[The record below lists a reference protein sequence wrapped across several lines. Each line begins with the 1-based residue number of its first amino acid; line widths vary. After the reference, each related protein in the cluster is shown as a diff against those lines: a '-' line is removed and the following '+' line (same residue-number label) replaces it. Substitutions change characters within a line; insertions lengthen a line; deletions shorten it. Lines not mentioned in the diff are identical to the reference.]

1 MKKIN
6 YKRILIVL
14 AWVSALSGLSVSLA
28 FVSKEQKAVRVKQLN
43 VTVEAGSDNQFID
56 ESGVKDYF
64 KERNDEI
71 LNTPLNK
78 IDLYKLEKALNAHPA
93 IENAEVNSS
102 MNGEVSVKV
111 TPRVPIVR
119 VVTNTGESYYI
130 DRQHK
135 LMPLSDNYTA
145 RVLIASGNINESY
158 ASRYT
163 MTVDEIKAHQVFREV
178 SLLDDVLEVTEKING
193 DTLLAQMIHQVFV
206 NKDKELELFPAIGN
220 HRIVLGDTENLD
232 EKLNKL
238 KLFYKQGLSKTN
250 NWSKYSVLNL
260 KYKNLVVCT
269 SLSGSKA
276 KK

>member
-1 MKKIN
+1 M
-6 YKRILIVL
+6 VL
-14 AWVSALSGLSVSLA
+14 VWVFTLSGLTVSLA
-28 FVSKEQKAVRVKQLN
+28 FVSKEQKAVKVKQLN
-43 VTVEAGSDNQFID
+43 ITVDAGADNQFID
-56 ESGVKDYF
+56 ESGVKAYF
-64 KERNDEI
+64 NERNDKIVNE
-71 LNTPLNK
+71 PLNK

-93 IENAEVNSS
+93 VENAEVNNS
-102 MNGEVSVKV
+102 MNGEVNVKV
-111 TPRVPIVR
+111 IPRVPLVR
-119 VVTNTGESYYI
+119 IITTTGESYYI

-145 RVLIASGNINESY
+145 RVLIANGNINESY

-163 MTVDEIKAHQVFREV
+163 MTVDEIKGHKVFREV
-178 SLLDDVLEVTEKING
+178 SVLDDILEVTVKINA
-193 DTLLAQMIHQVFV
+193 DSLLTQMIHQIYV
-206 NKDKELELFPAIGN
+206 NKDKELELFPAVGN
-220 HRIVLGDTENLD
+220 HRIVLGNAENLD

-269 SLSGSKA
+269 GLTGGKA